1 MSSRSEDPSA
11 APEPPGEPPPVAAAI
26 DHPPRDPGAL
36 ANFLASLAHDLR
48 SPLGIV
54 AETIHELRTSFAG
67 QLSDE
72 HRLLTALADRGLLR
86 LGRIADAV
94 SLTATLESGTL
105 EIRRRSLDLVE
116 LLRAAAGVATA
127 LEPRREVEL
136 ESELPEGACLIVA
149 DGDRLTRALS
159 EIVINA
165 IRFARRAARIRL
177 EIGPREARVSVEDD
191 GQGVPLD
198 QRAELFERFARRA
211 SRSGLGVGL
220 SNADEVIRAHGGRIT
235 LETST
240 LPAGRTGTLGA
251 CFVIALP
258 IEGIP

>member
-1 MSSRSEDPSA
+1 VSRKSEAPAA
-11 APEPPGEPPPVAAAI
+11 APEPPAAAT
-26 DHPPRDPGAL
+26 PGARDPAAL
-36 ANFLASLAHDLR
+36 ATFLASLAHDLR

-54 AETIHELRTSFAG
+54 AETINELRASFAG

-72 HRLLTALADRGLLR
+72 HRLLTTLADRGLLR

-94 SLTATLESGTL
+94 SLTATLESKTL
-105 EIRRRSLDLVE
+105 VIQGRSRDLVE
-116 LLRAAAGVATA
+116 LLRAAVDAATA

-136 ESELPEGACLIVA
+136 ESLLPDGPCLIVA
-149 DGDRLTRALS
+149 DGDRLTRALT

-191 GQGVPLD
+191 GQGIPPE
-198 QRAELFERFARRA
+198 QRPGLFERFARRA

-220 SNADEVIRAHGGRIT
+220 SNAQAVVRAHGGQIT
-235 LETST
+235 LEAST